1 MIKVVVLR
9 NRFGRFLNYFLLF
22 QSWKKN
28 KKGEENQEMKEHI
41 YIMLYDMDVD
51 GVQLGR
57 VNG

>member
-28 KKGEENQEMKEHI
+28 KKGEENEEMKEHI
-41 YIMLYDMDVD
+41 YIMYDMDVD